1 MPTSGSG
8 IPVKILI
15 PLRVMTIILL
25 FIIGVFA
32 GILAGLLG
40 VGGGI
45 IFTPVLFYMFMQ
57 GGLSQVPQWAIATS
71 LFCTF
76 IASISS
82 VIKQYRNANFFLTEY
97 LKVGICGVIG
107 TTLGALITLS
117 DWYGAEQFTI
127 LFTLLILYTIWSLL
141 TRNRAGAIPSGTERK
156 TGEIT
161 FLSALIIGLCGGMIA
176 SLAGVG
182 GGIVM
187 VPLMT
192 LVFGLPF
199 VQAVSISSGA
209 IVIISLSAWLQM
221 AWASPADPSLTT
233 LALGFVDFGT
243 AMPLIAGSLLGG
255 YFGVKIG
262 HRLSTVVLERIFVI
276 LLFAVAIRLI
286 YDAYF

>member
-1 MPTSGSG
+1 M
-8 IPVKILI
+8 
-15 PLRVMTIILL
+15 MIILL

-32 GILAGLLG
+32 GTLAGLLG
-40 VGGGI
+40 VGGGL
-45 IFTPVLFYMFMQ
+45 IFTPVLFYIFMQ

-76 IASISS
+76 IASTSS
-82 VIKQYRNANFFLTEY
+82 VIKQYRNANFFLADY
-97 LKVGICGVIG
+97 LKIGICGIIG
-107 TTLGALITLS
+107 TTIGALITLS
-117 DWYGAEQFTI
+117 GWYDIEQFTI
-127 LFTLLILYTIWSLL
+127 LFTALILYTVWSLL
-141 TRNRAGAIPSGTERK
+141 TRNRSAGKPPGTERK

-161 FLSALIIGLCGGMIA
+161 LLSALIIGLCGGIIA

-192 LVFGLPF
+192 LAFGIPF

-221 AWASPADPSLTT
+221 AWASPADASLTT

-243 AMPLIAGSLLGG
+243 ALPLIAGSLLGG
-255 YFGVKIG
+255 YLGVKIG
-262 HRLSTVVLERIFVI
+262 HRLPQVILERIFVI
-276 LLFAVAIRLI
+276 LLIAVAIRLI